1 MKKSI
6 INTKNGKIWYS
17 VYGEKK
23 KGVPLLVLHGGP
35 GFLSMPEVVKNL
47 SNERPVYFYD
57 QLGCGRSD
65 RAADKSYYS
74 VTNYIEEL
82 VQVRKKLGLK
92 ETYLM
97 GFSWGTM
104 LTCSYLLEK
113 KPKGIKGLILSG
125 PYLSSR
131 RWHAD
136 QRENIANLAPG
147 LRKIIEEAEI
157 KKDYGKKYES
167 AMIAYYQKHVCRLR
181 PWPKY
186 LKDAFSRLNMDVYL
200 TMWGPSEF
208 TITGTLKNYDLL
220 AQLNKIKQP
229 VLLTCGDYDE
239 AGVKTVKDYQMAFKN
254 ASMAVL
260 PNSSHTH
267 HLEKPDLFLQIVRS
281 FIKGID

>member
-23 KGVPLLVLHGGP
+23 KGIPLLVLHGGP

-239 AGVKTVKDYQMAFKN
+239 AGVKTVKDYQLAFKN

-281 FIKGID
+281 FIKGIG

>member
-23 KGVPLLVLHGGP
+23 KGIPLLVLHGGP

-82 VQVRKKLGLK
+82 VQIRKKLGLK

-125 PYLSSR
+125 PYLSSH

-220 AQLNKIKQP
+220 PQLNKIKQP

-239 AGVKTVKDYQMAFKN
+239 AGVKTVKDYQLAFKN

>member
-23 KGVPLLVLHGGP
+23 KGIPLLVLHGGP

-82 VQVRKKLGLK
+82 VQIRKKLGLK

-220 AQLNKIKQP
+220 PQLNKIKQP

-239 AGVKTVKDYQMAFKN
+239 AGVKTVKDYQLAFKN